1 MCGMYAC
8 IRLPCC
14 LSPNASQVC
23 RFLEIPIQQYLA
35 RRWSLTLFWR
45 RRTDT
50 VRSRYDRVGL
60 YRLAKYTSW
69 LARVPVTLCYF
80 CWIPIRSLC
89 CMPAGHGGWRSS
101 LVLLPRCLWS
111 RSRFDGPLWGRWPR
125 IGWYLWVSDPGS
137 AGTGHRCS
145 SSGVGR
151 HDDMS
156 CRLSQV
162 SLLFYCNIFSKYVY
176 LCCVCEMGAY
186 EHIHVH
192 VYEILVWNWVSPGWL
207 FP

>member
-1 MCGMYAC
+1 MSDSTVSLNTPHG
-8 IRLPCC
+8 
-14 LSPNASQVC
+14 SPGSQLHCVIF
-23 RFLEIPIQQYLA
+23 R
-35 RRWSLTLFWR
+35 
-45 RRTDT
+45 
-50 VRSRYDRVGL
+50 
-60 YRLAKYTSW
+60 
-69 LARVPVTLCYF
+69 
-80 CWIPIRSLC
+80 WIPIRSLC

-137 AGTGHRCS
+137 AGMGHRCS

-162 SLLFYCNIFSKYVY
+162 SLLFYCNIFFQICLSV
-176 LCCVCEMGAY
+176 LP
-186 EHIHVH
+186 
-192 VYEILVWNWVSPGWL
+192 VWNGCIRTYTCSCRRDSRLELSIPGLAFPLVPHTCVSVLGYHW
-207 FP
+207 FR

>member
-1 MCGMYAC
+1 MLLNVAC

-14 LSPNASQVC
+14 LSPNASKVC
-23 RFLEIPIQQYLA
+23 FVEIPIQWGA
-35 RRWSLTLFWR
+35 VIMRSDSTVSLNTPHSSPGSQLHCVIF
-45 RRTDT
+45 
-50 VRSRYDRVGL
+50 VRSLFV
-60 YRLAKYTSW
+60 
-69 LARVPVTLCYF
+69 YF
-80 CWIPIRSLC
+80 VAHRRSMAAGGPPWC
-89 CMPAGHGGWRSS
+89 CCPGAI
-101 LVLLPRCLWS
+101 WS
-111 RSRFDGPLWGRWPR
+111 RPRFDGPLWGREPR

-137 AGTGHRCS
+137 AEMGHRCS

-192 VYEILVWNWVSPGWL
+192 VDEILVWNWVSRVGFSP
-207 FP
+207 